1 MGVPCYVEK
10 INGVTGVFDDEGNE
24 VPGFLAVPGLDKK
37 SPTLVGLLGIVLMNL
52 QRVVGSSIGYRTDE
66 PTEEEQGSTVTI
78 TARSTKILAKNGG
91 SISFVVTRKPKSPTA
106 DDELIYVNLM
116 FNSTLGKEAFSGD
129 FKPGLWSLD
138 FKPGQRS
145 ARFSITVEKN
155 ESLKEDHSVT
165 VVLSGGEGYELGNPK
180 TATVL
185 IVPSEDKEDKETE
198 LTENDWLLKFDLP
211 EPKPD
216 FVPDLTEE
224 I

>member
-1 MGVPCYVEK
+1 M
-10 INGVTGVFDDEGNE
+10 
-24 VPGFLAVPGLDKK
+24 
-37 SPTLVGLLGIVLMNL
+37 
-52 QRVVGSSIGYRTDE
+52 
-66 PTEEEQGSTVTI
+66 
-78 TARSTKILAKNGG
+78 
-91 SISFVVTRKPKSPTA
+91 KSPTA

-198 LTENDWLLKFDLP
+198 LTENDWLLKFDPP